1 MFIDYLA
8 KLESFVAGGED
19 ILRYFGGAFQLGFE
33 SCDLFLRVVDGCW
46 KTCLFWRHWRRW
58 CFLFLEIAATF
69 KLAKIPFKKGG

>member
-19 ILRYFGGAFQLGFE
+19 ILRYFGSAFQLSFE

-46 KTCLFWRHWRRW
+46 KTCLFCHWRRW
-58 CFLFLEIAATF
+58 CFFFLEIAATF
-69 KLAKIPFKKGG
+69 KLAKFNSRREG